1 MVDKFEL
8 EMEKSRE
15 LGEDETRLGPQQR
28 VDFLF
33 LYITVNGIVIYL

>member
-15 LGEDETRLGPQQR
+15 LGEDETRRGLQYR